1 LEDHLPQKALV
12 LDLKNLIYMDTSGAD
27 ALLSLTRACQ
37 QRGVRLVLC
46 GLAHQPLDM
55 AQRSGLLALLPQA
68 QVGDDL
74 VAGLGAALAR

>member
-1 LEDHLPQKALV
+1 
-12 LDLKNLIYMDTSGAD
+12 
-27 ALLSLTRACQ
+27 
-37 QRGVRLVLC
+37 LVLC